1 MAQHTCIR
9 LSVEKTNAELMPKD
23 QMNVCFPV
31 VSCSGL
37 RFIQLR
43 TAGQHFVTM
52 GTGVPVGST
61 SLWVP
66 FLPGSPGL
74 LGLTSV
80 HSLSPKQKAKGLE
93 GSWTFPKQRGSRCPH
108 AFLAFKSFTI
118 LSLRQPGRSPVHHG
132 SRLCLTTGMEE
143 RCGRELPRERFYHQ
157 EAMIFKDK
165 MPVLTGLNYDSK
177 QE

>member
-1 MAQHTCIR
+1 MAQHTRIC

-23 QMNVCFPV
+23 QTNVCFPV

-37 RFIQLR
+37 SFIQLR
-43 TAGQHFVTM
+43 TTGQHFVTM
-52 GTGVPVGST
+52 GTGVPVGNT

-66 FLPGSPGL
+66 FLPGWAGL

-80 HSLSPKQKAKGLE
+80 HSLSPKRKAKGME

-108 AFLAFKSFTI
+108 AFVAFKCFTI
-118 LSLRQPGRSPVHHG
+118 LSLRQPGCSPVHHG
-132 SRLCLTTGMEE
+132 SSLCFTTGTEE
-143 RCGRELPRERFYHQ
+143 CCGRELPWERFYYQ